1 MYFFNKFPLTKHLD
15 RRFQLSWN
23 LTQIGLIFFTFIPS
37 IGAVLLSLA
46 LLYIYFIDYRSI
58 ISRPINWGLAILSL
72 LLIISAGFAM
82 YPVEAFLGLANFLP
96 FFIFFIGL
104 NSLVQTPNQAR
115 QISWIL
121 VINSIIVIII
131 GFGQLFLGWSGSS
144 FLENII
150 GSTIPPTGNPPGRM
164 SSIFMHANIL
174 AAYLCITLTLAL
186 GLWCTAYQNWRSP
199 LDNQNNHNN
208 LSRQIL
214 LFLTFTIILN
224 IIAIILTNSRNAWVI
239 AFLACFTFA
248 IYQGWRLLVAGI
260 TVITGSI
267 IWSAYGPNPLREWLR
282 AIIPAY
288 FWARLTDELNPNRP
302 LADMRSTQWN
312 FAWKMI
318 QQRPLHGWGLRNFSP
333 LYKSQWQ
340 MQLNH
345 PHNLFIML
353 TSETGIPATL
363 LFLIIVGY
371 VITSSILLWRDWVGN
386 NQDKLIFF
394 SYLIAF
400 FGCIIFNLIDVT
412 IFDLRINTLGWL
424 LLSNLAGLSR
434 YQVINHPKIG
444 NKLE

>member
-1 MYFFNKFPLTKHLD
+1 MQFFHQLPFTTHPDHP
-15 RRFQLSWN
+15 FQLSWN

-46 LLYIYFIDYRSI
+46 VIYTYFIDYRRI

-72 LLIISAGFAM
+72 LFIISACFAI
-82 YPVEAFLGLANFLP
+82 YPLEAFLGLANFLP
-96 FFIFFIGL
+96 FFIVFIGL
-104 NSLVQTPNQAR
+104 NCLIQTPNQAR

-121 VINSIIVIII
+121 VINSVIVIII
-131 GFGQLFLGWSGSS
+131 GFGQLFLGWHGTSL
-144 FLENII
+144 LENII
-150 GSTIPPTGNPPGRM
+150 GSAIPSTGNPPGRM

-186 GLWCTAYQNWRSP
+186 GLWFSTYQNWRSP
-199 LDNQNNHNN
+199 LDNHDNHKN
-208 LSRQIL
+208 LP
-214 LFLTFTIILN
+214 FLTFTVIIH

-239 AFLACFTFA
+239 AFLACFTFT
-248 IYQGWRLLVAGI
+248 IYQGWHLLVTGI

-267 IWSAYGPNPLREWLR
+267 IWSAYGPNPVRQWLR

-302 LADMRSTQWN
+302 LADLRSTQWN

-318 QQRPLHGWGLRNFSP
+318 QQRPLYGWGLRNFSP
-333 LYKSQWQ
+333 LYKAEWQ

-353 TSETGIPATL
+353 TSETGIPATF

-371 VITSSILLWRDWVGN
+371 IITSSILLWRDWIGN
-386 NQDKLIFF
+386 HQDKLIFF
-394 SYLIAF
+394 SYIIAF
-400 FGCIIFNLIDVT
+400 FGCIIFNLIDVS
-412 IFDLRINTLGWL
+412 IFDLRINTFGWL
-424 LLSNLAGLSR
+424 LLSTLVGLSR
-434 YQVINHPKIG
+434 YQVINNTKIA
-444 NKLE
+444 EDSV